1 MMANVNEDL
10 EFRHEGSVF
19 TVCCSF
25 CKYRAERVIVN
36 VGVALGRLMHLCNLL
51 SRDKPTVAHFTDY
64 VHSPKSQ
71 V

>member
-1 MMANVNEDL
+1 MDEDL

-25 CKYRAERVIVN
+25 YKYREKREIIN
-36 VGVALGRLMHLCNLL
+36 VSITLGRLMHLCNLL
-51 SRDKPTVAHFTDY
+51 SRDNTTVAQFTDY
-64 VHSPKSQ
+64 VHSPRSQ